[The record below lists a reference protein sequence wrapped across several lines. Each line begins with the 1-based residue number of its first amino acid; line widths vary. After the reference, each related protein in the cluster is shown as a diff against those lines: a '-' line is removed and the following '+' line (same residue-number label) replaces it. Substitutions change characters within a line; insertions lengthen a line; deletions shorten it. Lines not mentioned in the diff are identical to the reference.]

1 MAQTTIAVG
10 DQIYEAAIH
19 FTRGTEYGF
28 SMTAFLTGQQAPP
41 LAGARIDVGFEGSL
55 LGPKLTGRIS
65 GVDYLRIRADGHV
78 QLHIHAEITTDD
90 GQKIAFF
97 ADGVA
102 SPEEGTAVLR
112 LRENVTLTTSSP
124 AYEWANHLQVWGQ
137 GTVDPAK
144 GEIKVKAYAA

>member
-10 DQIYEAAIH
+10 DLIYEAAIN
-19 FTRGTEYGF
+19 FTRVTEYGF
-28 SMTAFLTGQQAPP
+28 SLTAFLAGQQAPP
-41 LAGARIDVGFEGSL
+41 LAGARIDVGFEGNL
-55 LGPKLTGRIS
+55 LGPKLKGHIS

-90 GQKIAFF
+90 GQQIAFF
-97 ADGVA
+97 ADGIV
-102 SPEEGTAVLR
+102 SPEEGTGVLR

-124 AYEWANHLQVWGQ
+124 AYEWANHLQAWGQ